1 MFPSIRSEDFSR
13 LKGRNFV
20 LGIPMSHAS
29 AGKQRALIKW
39 HASCSHKCGLLL
51 RILQERVRKVQRMK
65 REYDLDS
72 AITFLL
78 IGLGIGSVLGI
89 VFNPKQRVP
98 LLGATG
104 VDPWRAAGLQR
115 QHKRSALRKLWRSI

>member
-1 MFPSIRSEDFSR
+1 MAR
-13 LKGRNFV
+13 LLQSQEFAAAHFARAREKG
-20 LGIPMSHAS
+20 
-29 AGKQRALIKW
+29 
-39 HASCSHKCGLLL
+39 
-51 RILQERVRKVQRMK
+51 QRMK

-98 LLGATG
+98 LEGAKG
-104 VDPWRAAGLQR
+104 VNRWRAAGFER
-115 QHKRSALRKLWRSI
+115 RHKRSELRELWRSL

>member
-1 MFPSIRSEDFSR
+1 
-13 LKGRNFV
+13 
-20 LGIPMSHAS
+20 MSYAS

-39 HASCSHKCGLLL
+39 HASCSHKSGLPL
-51 RILQERVRKVQRMK
+51 RILRVRKVQRMK
-65 REYDLDS
+65 SEYELDS

-98 LLGATG
+98 LFGAKG
-104 VDPWRAAGLQR
+104 VNRWRAAGLQR
-115 QHKRSALRKLWRSI
+115 QHKRSALRELWRSI

>member
-1 MFPSIRSEDFSR
+1 VFPSIRSEEFSR

-20 LGIPMSHAS
+20 LGIPVSHAS

-39 HASCSHKCGLLL
+39 HASCSHKSGLPL
-51 RILQERVRKVQRMK
+51 RILRERVRKVQRMK

-98 LLGATG
+98 LG
-104 VDPWRAAGLQR
+104 VCP
-115 QHKRSALRKLWRSI
+115 SIQP